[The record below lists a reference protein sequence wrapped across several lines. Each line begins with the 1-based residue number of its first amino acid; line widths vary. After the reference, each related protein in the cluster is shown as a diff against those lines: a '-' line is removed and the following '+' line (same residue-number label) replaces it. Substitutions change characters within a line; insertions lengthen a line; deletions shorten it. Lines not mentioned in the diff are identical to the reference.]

1 MLKVRVED
9 LPLQVEKLLA
19 EEKNLKKQLDEV
31 HAIEER
37 AEAQKLL
44 MGIEEIGQIKFLS
57 GIAKS
62 RNIDELRSGADYLL
76 NQLEN
81 GVVVLAAVNDGK
93 VNLVV
98 KADKKSVALGV
109 HAGKIVK
116 EISKFINGG
125 GGGRPDMAQAGGKN
139 PDGIA
144 KMFDAARNLIKNV
157 EK

>member
-1 MLKVRVED
+1 MRRA
-9 LPLQVEKLLA
+9 QIEKLLSEDKA
-19 EEKNLKKQLDEV
+19 LRKELDEV

-37 AEAQKLL
+37 ADAQKLL
-44 MGIEEIGQIKFLS
+44 MGIEEIGNIRFLS
-57 GIAKS
+57 GVAKA
-62 RNIDELRSGADYLL
+62 RNIDELRESADYLS

-98 KADKKSVALGV
+98 KADKNAVKLGV
-109 HAGKIVK
+109 HAGKLVK

-125 GGGRPDMAQAGGKN
+125 GGGRPDMAQSGGKN

-144 KMFDAARNLIKNV
+144 KMFDAARSLIAGISK
-157 EK
+157 